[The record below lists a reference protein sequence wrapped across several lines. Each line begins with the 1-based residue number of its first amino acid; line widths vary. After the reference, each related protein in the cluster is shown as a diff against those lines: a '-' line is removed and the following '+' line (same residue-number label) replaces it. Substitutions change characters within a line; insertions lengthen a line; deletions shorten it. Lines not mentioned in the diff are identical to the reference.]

1 MPTAARLAQIAQA
14 IEPCASATKIN
25 AAAETTPVARRAQQ
39 SHPFGI
45 ADALALRNI
54 DAVALSPHGNWVAY
68 TVSDRDHHE
77 DRRVSSLWM
86 VSTDRGAVPIRM
98 SAPGLGASSPAWSPD
113 GTMLCFLAARSIPAA
128 ISGCSTAIESTQ
140 VWGSN
145 MAGGDAQPLTFVK
158 QGVESFRW
166 SPDGGR
172 LLLTVRDEVEA
183 SCDADAPRNRP
194 KPWVID
200 RLQTKQD
207 YTGYLHN
214 RIGRT
219 HLHVQDMASGC
230 VKQIT
235 GGSCDENGAEWSP
248 CATRIAF
255 VSNRSPD
262 PDATFSSNVYVV
274 SATNSD
280 KGRTLLQITDHAGCS
295 VRGLAW
301 APDGQTLAYTFSP
314 KKPEVFWYATTHVA
328 LAASDGTDCRL
339 TSCAKRGADRV
350 LTWEL
355 DRNVSRIRFSPDG
368 ESIFATVEDSG
379 ALQLCSISLGPVSIP
394 TGSGTRR
401 SSNDGVAAVEI
412 LIGGEVAV
420 ESYDVS
426 SGSATTV
433 VALVSSP
440 HLPAEVF
447 LLESLGEFSARE
459 LRQLTFI
466 NDDVLS
472 SVTLGAVHKVAI
484 PCADVRD
491 YTTLGNRRLHI
502 DRVNQ
507 TVEMF
512 VVLPPGVVLSQPGTH
527 QDGQRFPTILWC
539 HGGPVAQFDYGFA
552 ANAQLFASAGYVV
565 LLVNP
570 RGSTGRGEE
579 FCAALYADWGGP
591 ATHDVLTAV
600 DYAVDSLGLCDPRR
614 LGVGGWS
621 YGGIL
626 TNYVITTDNRFK
638 AAISGASQFL
648 FTAAYGHDQYQLYW
662 EMEFG
667 LPWENPQGWD
677 AISPFN
683 RVRRATPQ
691 CIRGR
696 KQARVSVRC
705 GEVSV
710 CVRACWFGGGD
721 GGITL
726 VHWQSCAWL
735 TCTRATRRRSST
747 AQHRP

>member
-1 MPTAARLAQIAQA
+1 MPTAERLARIARA
-14 IEPCASATKIN
+14 IEKCDCATEIN
-25 AAAETTPVARRAQQ
+25 ARSAVNMPVARRTQEQ
-39 SHPFGI
+39 PHPFGI
-45 ADALALRNI
+45 TDALALRSI
-54 DAVALSPHGNWVAY
+54 DAIAVSPHGNWVAY
-68 TVSDRDHHE
+68 TVSDRDHQE

-86 VSTDRGAVPIRM
+86 VSTDNGASPIRM

-113 GTMLCFLAARSIPAA
+113 GTLLCFLAARSIPGA
-128 ISGCSTAIESTQ
+128 ISGRSAAIESTQ

-145 MAGGDAQPLTFVK
+145 MVGGDAQPLTFVK
-158 QGVESFRW
+158 QGIESFRW

-183 SCDADAPRNRP
+183 SSEADAPENRP

-214 RIGRT
+214 RVGRM
-219 HLHVQDMASGC
+219 HLHVQDMTSGC
-230 VKQIT
+230 VAQIT
-235 GGSCDENGAEWSP
+235 SGNCDENGAEWSP

-280 KGRTLLQITDHAGCS
+280 RGRTLLQITDHAGCS
-295 VRGLAW
+295 VRALAW

-314 KKPEVFWYATTHVA
+314 RKPEVFWYATTHVA
-328 LAASDGTDCRL
+328 LAASDGSDCRL
-339 TSCAKRGADRV
+339 TSSAKRGADRV
-350 LTWEL
+350 LTWAL
-355 DRNVSRIRFSPDG
+355 DRNVSRIRFAADG
-368 ESIFATVEDSG
+368 ESIFATIEDSG
-379 ALQLCSISLGPVSIP
+379 ALQLCSISLGPMRIP
-394 TGSGTRR
+394 TGSAAGG
-401 SSNDGVAAVEI
+401 SNNYGVAAVEI
-412 LIGGEVAV
+412 VIGGEVAV
-420 ESYDVS
+420 ESYEVS
-426 SGSATTV
+426 TGSAPTV

-447 LLESLGEFSARE
+447 LLESPGRCGDRE
-459 LRQLTFI
+459 LRQLTFV

-491 YTTLGNRRLHI
+491 YTTLGNRSMHI

-512 VVLPPGVVLSQPGTH
+512 VVLPPGVVLTQDGTQ
-527 QDGQRFPTILWC
+527 QDGQRLPTILWC
-539 HGGPVAQFDYGFA
+539 HGGPVAQFDYGFTE
-552 ANAQLFASAGYVV
+552 NAQLFASAGYVV

-591 ATHDVLTAV
+591 ARHDVLTAV

-626 TNYVITTDNRFK
+626 TNYCITADNRFK

-662 EMEFG
+662 ELEFG

-683 RVRRATPQ
+683 RVRRATPR
-691 CIRGR
+691 CIRGG
-696 KQARVSVRC
+696 KCVFARA
-705 GEVSV
+705 
-710 CVRACWFGGGD
+710 RARG
-721 GGITL
+721 
-726 VHWQSCAWL
+726 
-735 TCTRATRRRSST
+735 
-747 AQHRP
+747 